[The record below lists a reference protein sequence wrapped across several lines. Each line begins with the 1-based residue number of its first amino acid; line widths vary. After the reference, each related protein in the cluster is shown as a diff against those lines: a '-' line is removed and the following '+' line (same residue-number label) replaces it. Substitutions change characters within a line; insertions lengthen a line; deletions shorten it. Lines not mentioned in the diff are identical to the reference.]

1 MADLEYW
8 ATKPTDEVGRHIWE
22 RILRYYREM
31 DNDGYFNLIRSSY
44 QHYYGSSTNSADGL
58 FYRSS
63 AVTRDGKQGELY
75 NLYVNVYRNLL
86 QHLIVLT
93 TSERQSLETMAMN
106 TDFESQA
113 QTELGDGLLEYY
125 LTEKRIDRQ
134 LDRAVEY
141 AVVLAAGYVDV
152 GWDTMAGKPYGR
164 DPESG
169 VLRYEGDLYTRV
181 RTQME
186 VIVDK
191 NADDVSS
198 VPWKGVRRQV
208 NKYDLMAT
216 YPELADKIATVS
228 AYHAEVDKFSY
239 YTTPEQSSTNSD
251 LIYVFDF
258 YHEKTPAVSDGRMVT
273 LLPGGEVLFD
283 GPLPYKKLQVFPCM
297 PSPLINSPFGY
308 TVGFD
313 LLGIQ
318 DMLNKLHSSI
328 ATNQGSFGTNNII
341 ATKGHGIKVSQLGGG
356 LNLLEINE
364 GKTLDALQLSKT
376 APEIFGY
383 VKDLVQIAEQI
394 AGLNSVVR
402 GNPEGA
408 LRGASG
414 AAMALLT
421 SQAIQFNT
429 GLQSQFV
436 RLNEDVGTATIHTLQ
451 EYAQTP
457 RVALVTGVAKRSY
470 LKQWMGKDIDQ
481 LDRVVVKRVSAFSR
495 TTSGKLEIANNL
507 LEAGFIKDP
516 EQYIGVL
523 KTGNLDV
530 MTESPRAR
538 ALLIRAENE
547 RLREG
552 EPVRMLVTDPHAMHI
567 QEHLTVLDDPNT
579 RDNEMITE
587 VVLAHIREHI
597 DALQTTDPALLMMT
611 GQEPLQQSAPGP
623 EAGEMME
630 PMPEAMDDGMP
641 QMPNQP
647 GMPEGAPEVLT
658 DAYDER
664 TMGLDQQQQGGF

>member
-8 ATKPTDEVGRHIWE
+8 ATKPTDEVGKHIWE

-31 DNDGYFNLIRSSY
+31 DNDGYFGLLRSSY
-44 QHYYGSSTNSADGL
+44 QHYYGSATNSADGL

-63 AVTRDGKQGELY
+63 SVTRDGKQGELY
-75 NLYVNVYRNLL
+75 NMYVNVYRNLL

-106 TDFESQA
+106 TDFESQS
-113 QTELGDGLLEYY
+113 QVELGDGLLEYY
-125 LTEKRIDRQ
+125 MTEKRIDRN

-141 AVVLAAGYVDV
+141 AVVLGAGYVDV
-152 GWDTMAGKPYGR
+152 GWDTMAGKPYGK
-164 DPESG
+164 DPETG
-169 VLRYEGDLYTRV
+169 VLRYEGDLYTRTK
-181 RTQME
+181 TQTE
-186 VIVDK
+186 VIIDK
-191 NADDVSS
+191 HAEDANNL
-198 VPWKGVRRQV
+198 PWKGVRRQV
-208 NKYDLMAT
+208 NKYDLIAT
-216 YPELADKIATVS
+216 YPELADKIASVS
-228 AYHAEVDKFSY
+228 SYQAEVQKFAY
-239 YTTPEQSSTNSD
+239 YTTPEQKEETD
-251 LIYVFDF
+251 LVHVFDF

-273 LLPGGEVLFD
+273 ILPGGEVLFD
-283 GPLPYKKLQVFPCM
+283 GPLPYKKVQVFPCM
-297 PSPLINSPFGY
+297 PSPLIASPFGY
-308 TVGFD
+308 TVAFD
-313 LLGIQ
+313 LIGIQ
-318 DMLNKLHSSI
+318 DLLNKLHSSI
-328 ATNQGSFGTNNII
+328 ATNQAAFGTNNII
-341 ATKGHGIKVSQLGGG
+341 ATKGHGIKPTQLGGG

-364 GKTLDALQLSKT
+364 GKTLDVLQLAKT
-376 APEIFGY
+376 APEIFSY
-383 VKDLVQIAEQI
+383 VKDLVQMAEQI

-429 GLQSQFV
+429 GLQGQFV
-436 RLNEDVGTATIHTLQ
+436 RLNEDVGTAAIHTLQ

-457 RVALVTGVAKRSY
+457 RVALVAGRAKQSF
-470 LKQWMGKDIDQ
+470 LKQWQGEDIDQ

-530 MTESPRAR
+530 MTEAPRAR

-547 RLREG
+547 RLRDG
-552 EPVRMLVTDPHAMHI
+552 QPVRMLVTDPHALHI

-579 RDNEMITE
+579 RENPEITE
-587 VVLAHIREHI
+587 IVLAHIREHI
-597 DALQTTDPALLMMT
+597 DALQTTDPSLLMMT
-611 GQEPLQQSAPGP
+611 GQEPLQPSAPGP
-623 EAGEMME
+623 ETGEMME
-630 PMPEAMDDGMP
+630 PMPEAMGDEMP

-647 GMPEGAPEVLT
+647 GMPDGAPDVLT